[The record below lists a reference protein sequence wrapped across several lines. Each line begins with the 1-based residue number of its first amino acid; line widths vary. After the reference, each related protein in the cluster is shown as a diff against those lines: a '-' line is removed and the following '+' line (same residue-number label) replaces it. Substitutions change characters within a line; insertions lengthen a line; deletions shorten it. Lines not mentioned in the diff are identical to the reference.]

1 MKTRVNPLRRL
12 QGHATLGQFVSSRS
26 GSSPSALTTQAA
38 DSSAAFVLPA
48 LLAAAWLPRPTCERA
63 ASIATRTPARNLHAR
78 SRDGRSR
85 VRSPPRPRHR
95 PAAILHR
102 LATRAASRRFTTS
115 QASPPAD
122 RQCPAGTALSASQPC
137 SSTQR
142 SSAASSCRCA
152 AGKISTVIA
161 TSPCCASAGNSL
173 GADLGNGLL
182 DRSSEASV

>member
-1 MKTRVNPLRRL
+1 MVEHRTLNP
-12 QGHATLGQFVSSRS
+12 QAE

-38 DSSAAFVLPA
+38 DSSAAFVLPGRVA
-48 LLAAAWLPRPTCERA
+48 ATTDLRAGREHRYQQPETFTLVLVTVDRVCDLLLGLGIDSQRFFIGSRRGQHVG
-63 ASIATRTPARNLHAR
+63 AS
-78 SRDGRSR
+78 
-85 VRSPPRPRHR
+85 PRPRLR
-95 PAAILHR
+95 
-102 LATRAASRRFTTS
+102 
-115 QASPPAD
+115 PPAD

-182 DRSSEASV
+182 DRNSEASV